1 MYKEINI
8 RHIDKRTKVIKG
20 LDFPFKKGIYY
31 ENIEI
36 KKIFEMLDIME
47 FNLETLKPKHKSD
60 LNYMKHKYKV
70 YDKQR
75 NMYREEEYDS
85 IQICLYDLDVYVTD
99 YGFFE
104 EDQNW

>member
-8 RHIDKRTKVIKG
+8 KHIDKRTKVIKE
-20 LDFPFKKGIYY
+20 LDFPFKEKIYY

-36 KKIFEMLDIME
+36 KKLFEMFDIME
-47 FNLETLKPKHKSD
+47 FSVEALKPKHKSN
-60 LNYMKHKYKV
+60 LNYMKHKYRI

-75 NMYREEEYDS
+75 EAYREDEYNS
-85 IQICLYDLDVYVTD
+85 IQICLWDLDTYVID

-104 EDQNW
+104 EDGNW